1 MIVASSPCR
10 DIVAPSGG
18 MGLAQ
23 PNAMQISNHSL
34 IFISTLRSSN
44 ELRVTLKEADVT
56 VEVLHS
62 RDDDDNDDDG
72 DIDNGDGD
80 FIMILIKMMI
90 MTTILIKMMR
100 LIMMLHDGGL
110 LTERIQYVHNDDDV
124 ANDDDDSIGDN
135 DY

>member
-1 MIVASSPCR
+1 
-10 DIVAPSGG
+10 

-34 IFISTLRSSN
+34 IFMSTLRSSN